1 MPEYIK
7 ASELNS
13 AIAEVKHLADVPV
26 CDTYTVYGSD
36 DFEWL
41 FSADKFD
48 HYTADE
54 LKVSL
59 IDRDEDT
66 HYIRVQDVLDRLD
79 YTDDYDEVGIAY
91 TKDIMD
97 VFDSNTTECEDYF
110 YNYLDMGAYDT
121 PTEAIS
127 ACVALYLHDVKSDAI
142 ERAKG
147 TLADMIS

>member
-1 MPEYIK
+1 MSEYIK

-13 AIAEVKHLADVPV
+13 AVTEVKHLADVPV
-26 CDTYTVYGSD
+26 CGTFTVYGSD

-79 YTDDYDEVGIAY
+79 DTIEYDGVGIVY

-97 VFDSNTTECEDYF
+97 VFDANTTECEEWF
-110 YNYLDMGAYDT
+110 YNCLDMASYST
-121 PTEAIS
+121 PTEAIG
-127 ACVALYLHDVKSDAI
+127 ACVSMYLEEVKREAI
-142 ERAKG
+142 DNAKEA
-147 TLADMIS
+147 LADMIS